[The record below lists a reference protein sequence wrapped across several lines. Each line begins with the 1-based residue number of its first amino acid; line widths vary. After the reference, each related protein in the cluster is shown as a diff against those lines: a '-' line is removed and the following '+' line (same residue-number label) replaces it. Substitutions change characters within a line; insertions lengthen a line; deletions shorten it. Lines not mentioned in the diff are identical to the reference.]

1 MDEKFPIFLELVNGN
16 TIYRID
22 SLERMEE
29 IQVIGSKYAVFMLEA
44 KIYPDRV
51 RIADMIS
58 NEGERWNRLDVES
71 YASRKQKIE
80 EEKTLI
86 A

>member
-1 MDEKFPIFLELVNGN
+1 MEEKFPIFMELVNGN
-16 TIYRID
+16 SIYRID

-29 IQVIGSKYAVFMLEA
+29 IQVIGSKYAVFVLEA

-58 NEGERWNRLDVES
+58 NEGKHWNRLDARTFV
-71 YASRKQKIE
+71 SRKQKIE
-80 EEKTLI
+80 ADKTLI
-86 A
+86 C